1 EMQKDVERLEKVTDR
16 FSKIG
21 SGAKLEDTDLRITV
35 KNVLDYLRLR
45 ISDKV
50 SIEFIGLEE
59 VNAMHNPSL
68 MEWVIEN
75 ICKNAVDSME
85 NVGSLIV
92 TVHKSPEW
100 AHIDIKDTGK
110 GIPPNQLKTIFQ
122 PGFTTK
128 KRGWGLG
135 LSLVKRIVK
144 EYHKG
149 KVFVLES
156 QEGVGTTFRI
166 SIPL

>member
-1 EMQKDVERLEKVTDR
+1 
-16 FSKIG
+16 
-21 SGAKLEDTDLRITV
+21 
-35 KNVLDYLRLR
+35 
-45 ISDKV
+45 
-50 SIEFIGLEE
+50 
-59 VNAMHNPSL
+59 
-68 MEWVIEN
+68 
-75 ICKNAVDSME
+75 ME